1 MQTARDT
8 TRVVEQLREKIRTLE
23 AQPRQLVLTLRTGVE
38 ALDALGAFRLGGG
51 VELCGEAASGRT
63 TLALSLVAAACRER
77 RLAAWVDGPQELY
90 PPAAEALGVELPR
103 LLIARPK
110 APGQLVWT
118 AVQLLRS
125 GAFTCVVLDVTH
137 TGVQLSLT
145 DSRKLLEAAR
155 AGGGLLVLVTGAAAP
170 ASGVP
175 RLMLKTSGAAPRL
188 VAPLRVVGAEEETP
202 SGQVLRGGPAA
213 SSSAAGGSG
222 VLGGSPPRHGVRS
235 AAAAPGVAGS
245 RGASS
250 SDHPR
255 RGAAEVAVLRPREAS
270 PPDVLADVTPTFLV
284 EAPHGRSLSVPR
296 AQLARTGPLRGRR
309 VDRPWAPPPVH
320 AVRPVES
327 LQRPKKN
334 LQRDGYPMTWGRP
347 GRDSPLVLPR
357 PMSGRR

>member
-38 ALDALGAFRLGGG
+38 ALDDLGAFRLGGG
-51 VELCGEAASGRT
+51 VELCGEEASGRT

-175 RLMLKTSGAAPRL
+175 RLMMKTRGEAPRL
-188 VAPLRVVGAEEETP
+188 VAPLRVVGADE
-202 SGQVLRGGPAA
+202 
-213 SSSAAGGSG
+213 
-222 VLGGSPPRHGVRS
+222 PPLE
-235 AAAAPGVAGS
+235 
-245 RGASS
+245 GAR
-250 SDHPR
+250 D
-255 RGAAEVAVLRPREAS
+255 
-270 PPDVLADVTPTFLV
+270 DVTPTFLV
-284 EAPHGRSLSVPR
+284 EAPHGRSLALPR
-296 AQLARTGPLRGRR
+296 AQLARTGPQRGRW
-309 VDRPWAPPPVH
+309 VERPWAPPPVH
-320 AVRPVES
+320 AVRSVES